1 MIGTHI
7 LTPSGRQIISNYAQC
22 AAAAINILFNMLL
35 IPRYNST
42 GAAIASVI
50 SELTVMII
58 YFVMVHKEIDF
69 EEMLK
74 CGWKKLV
81 AALIMFAVLIV
92 GVKFDVVSIGKSV
105 IQIITGIIIY
115 ISVLLILKDEFVL
128 KKIYKVLSKIKKN
141 KEGY

>member
-1 MIGTHI
+1 
-7 LTPSGRQIISNYAQC
+7 
-22 AAAAINILFNMLL
+22 
-35 IPRYNST
+35 
-42 GAAIASVI
+42 
-50 SELTVMII
+50 
-58 YFVMVHKEIDF
+58 MVHKEIDF